1 MSRSSLVGA
10 IVCCA
15 ALASLPSVAVGQL
28 QSVDEALKIS
38 RKTGRPI
45 FAMAGSKT

>member
-1 MSRSSLVGA
+1 MSRSSFVGA
-10 IVCCA
+10 LVCCA
-15 ALASLPSVAVGQL
+15 SLVSLPSVVVGQL
-28 QSVDEALKIS
+28 QSVDEAVQLS

>member
-1 MSRSSLVGA
+1 MPRSPLVQALACCLSLVY
-10 IVCCA
+10 
-15 ALASLPSVAVGQL
+15 LPSLTVGQL
-28 QSVDEALKIS
+28 QSVDEALQLS